1 MYNNYYNNPN
11 TMGGMPFNNGYMYNQ
26 QPPVKQ
32 SNPLT
37 NEEIASLRNTAGQFT
52 LALTKDEMIRGICFH
67 RDENGNQTTITNPD
81 GSTTCTLCGKTWRS
95 DEQSP
100 EQVQDAVNTIL
111 SILQTIKLLYINFP
125 DQAAREYYQIIPLIE
140 KIPGL
145 YKIASDNFHMYEG
158 NYLGGYAN
166 GAMNP
171 FAVFGQLGGFQ
182 NMYQYQQTN
191 PYGQPA
197 GQPMMGGMPQQNMY
211 NPIYGQPQAAPVA
224 QPAPAVGA
232 GQVAGNPFDPNSNVY
247 TQNPAAYAPAM
258 QGYAYQAGVTPA
270 PQPAAPA
277 PAAAPVAPTG
287 EVTTSGDHTP

>member
-11 TMGGMPFNNGYMYNQ
+11 MMGGVPFNTGYMYTQ
-26 QPPVKQ
+26 QPPVKPA
-32 SNPLT
+32 NPLT

-52 LALTKDEMIRGICFH
+52 LAVTKDEMIRGICFH
-67 RDENGNQTTITNPD
+67 VDENGNQTTITNPD

-95 DEQSP
+95 EGLSQ
-100 EQVQDAVNTIL
+100 EQVQEAVDNVL

-125 DQAAREYYQIIPLIE
+125 NQAAREYYQIIPLIE

-158 NYLGGYAN
+158 TYLNGYAN
-166 GAMNP
+166 GNLNP
-171 FAVFGQLGGFQ
+171 FAVFGQIGGYQ

-191 PYGQPA
+191 PYQPA
-197 GQPMMGGMPQQNMY
+197 GQPMMGAAPQQNMY
-211 NPIYGQPQAAPVA
+211 NPIYGQPAAPAPQQAPVA
-224 QPAPAVGA
+224 GTGP
-232 GQVAGNPFDPNSNVY
+232 VAGNPFDGNSY
-247 TQNPAAYAPAM
+247 SNPAAYAPAM
-258 QGYAYQAGVTPA
+258 QGYAYQAGVTPT

-277 PAAAPVAPTG
+277 PAPAQAAPVAPTG